1 MASQSE
7 RADETPSGTSTPHK
21 AYHRGRRLRRFL
33 KPDGGRVHIAATP
46 EEHIKLKQTL
56 PHIEPDDNFEVHIHG
71 SEEHLDAIRQIHAH
85 HEQRHQTLKTKHGDI
100 YEEFEAVRADLDLLS
115 DELNNLTDHGVS
127 LDANFSKY
135 GYDAHIRTR
144 EPDSSGNSISD
155 SRRSSSV
162 EKRDWDA
169 EQRNGAVIKFYRRP
183 VVRQYFHKGLLW
195 RASEVE
201 EVASF
206 ELFVDLIYVGIIAVI
221 GDRAAEDATGYGLLR
236 FAVTFIL
243 GWKMWNDL
251 TLIISWF
258 GIYHCAFGNTEL
270 MLMLEQ
276 KLMILYSEFA
286 FYSL

>member
-1 MASQSE
+1 MSE
-7 RADETPSGTSTPHK
+7 RADETPPGATTPQHLH
-21 AYHRGRRLRRFL
+21 HRGRRLRRFL

-46 EEHIKLKQTL
+46 EEHIKLRETL
-56 PHIEPDDNFEVHIHG
+56 PHIEPDGNFEVHIHG
-71 SEEHLDAIRQIHAH
+71 SEGHLHAIRQIHAH
-85 HEQRHQTLKTKHGDI
+85 HEHRHQTLKSKHSDI
-100 YEEFEAVRADLDLLS
+100 YEEFEAVREDLDVLS
-115 DELNNLTDHGVS
+115 EELNNLSDHGVS

-144 EPDSSGNSISD
+144 EPTSSENSISD

-162 EKRDWDA
+162 GKRDWDA
-169 EQRNGAVIKFYRRP
+169 ELRNGTAIKFYRRP

-206 ELFVDLIYVGIIAVI
+206 ELFVDLLYVGIIAVI
-221 GDRAAEDATGYGLLR
+221 GDRAADDATGYGLLR
-236 FAVTFIL
+236 FCIAFIL

-258 GIYHCAFGNTEL
+258 GMDYCNML
-270 MLMLEQ
+270 RSKSMLMLHQ
-276 KLMILYSEFA
+276 RSTISSNGYA
-286 FYSL
+286 FYSS